1 MLKPLTF
8 SILRHLSDGEFHS
21 GEAIAASLGVSR
33 ANIWYALK
41 NVGQAGVA
49 LRRVR
54 GRGYRLAGPIDWL
67 DADQVARELGE
78 ESALFRIEILDTADS
93 TNTRVLD
100 RVNAPHGLVIAAEW
114 QLAGRGR
121 LGRPWHSA
129 LGDALTFSLLWRFP
143 QGAGSLAGLSLAV
156 SVAVV
161 RALVRAK
168 VSGLMLKWPN
178 DILWRHRKLA
188 GILIE
193 IAGDAVGPASAVIGI
208 GINVKLS
215 STTKAQIDQAAG
227 DLGQAGC
234 TMKRSALLACVLSDL
249 ADVLRLFSVE
259 GFGPFAPEWQR
270 LHAYHE
276 KRVTLKMP
284 DGSAIAGKIA
294 GAANDGSLMLET
306 KSGMRRFYGGEI
318 SFRHP

>member
-8 SILRHLSDGEFHS
+8 SILRILSDGEFHS

-33 ANIWYALK
+33 ANVWYALK
-41 NVGQAGVA
+41 NVGQAGIA

-54 GRGYRLAGPIDWL
+54 GRGYRLAEPIDWL
-67 DADQVARELGE
+67 DADQVACELRNK
-78 ESALFRIEILDTADS
+78 SSLFRIEILDTADS
-93 TNTRVLD
+93 TNTRVLH
-100 RVNAPHGLVIAAEW
+100 RVDAAHGLVIAAEW

-129 LGDALTFSLLWRFP
+129 LGDGLTFSLLWRFP
-143 QGAGSLAGLSLAV
+143 QGAGSLSGLSLAV

-161 RALVRAK
+161 RALVRAN
-168 VSGLMLKWPN
+168 VSGLSLKWPN

-208 GINVKLS
+208 GINAKLS
-215 STTKAQIDQAAG
+215 SSVKVRIDQAAG
-227 DLGQAGC
+227 DLAEAGC
-234 TMKRSALLACVLSDL
+234 TMKRSALLAGVLGEL
-249 ADVLRLFSVE
+249 ADVLRLFSVD

-270 LHAYHE
+270 LHVYHE
-276 KRVTLKMP
+276 KRVTLTMP

-306 KSGMRRFYGGEI
+306 RSGMRRFYGGEI
-318 SFRHP
+318 SLKYP